1 MNPLHGNSF
10 RQEEKRDHKSVPDG
24 IFALERV
31 SGRRRRESVSLPQM
45 ESFPWKEHYRQNEKD
60 HESVSDIT
68 FFIETAL

>member
-1 MNPLHGNSF
+1 M
-10 RQEEKRDHKSVPDG
+10 
-24 IFALERV
+24 ERV